1 MASSSPSLRPLLLFA
16 AVALA
21 VSGTAGGATLGL
33 DFHHRFSDR
42 VRQWAE
48 AHGGLPGGWWPKKGS
63 VEYYAA
69 LARHDRALR
78 GRALADGGDPD
89 KDLVFADGNVTFRH
103 SSLGF
108 LHYAIVALG
117 TPNVTFLVAL
127 DTGSDLFWVPCNC
140 ISCAPTSSRYYGLR
154 TNFEFN
160 IYSPTKSS
168 TSRKVPCNSSF
179 CELKSSCSAATGSCP
194 YVVQYVSYN
203 TSSTGVLVEDILYF
217 KTEETIPKV
226 VKAPIVFGCGQIQ
239 TGAFLDGAAPNGLFG
254 LGLDNVSVPSVLASK
269 GYTSDSFSM
278 CFGSDGIGRIYFG
291 DKGSSDQ
298 EETPFDVNHGHP
310 TYNISFT
317 GLEVRNSSVD
327 VKFSAIVDSGTS
339 FTYLA
344 DPEYTKLTESF
355 DTQVQEN
362 RLKSDPDIPFEY
374 CYELSPNQGSI
385 IPPKII
391 LTTKGGSQF
400 PINDPIVVLSNQQ
413 RLFAYCL
420 AIIKSHRLNIIGQ
433 NFMTGLRIVFDRE
446 RLILGWKEFDCYDA
460 EGSSTLPVNRNQSAI
475 PPSPASG
482 PSSYTPD
489 TTKERGNNTQAT
501 VLPPPSSH
509 SSHLN
514 SMESIFWTLIVF
526 SLAIL

>member
-1 MASSSPSLRPLLLFA
+1 MAASSPSLCPLLLFV

-21 VSGTAGGATLGL
+21 VSGTVGGATLGL
-33 DFHHRFSDR
+33 EVHHRFSDR

-48 AHGGLPGGWWPKKGS
+48 AHGGLPGGWWPEKGS
-63 VEYYAA
+63 VEYYAT
-69 LARHDRALR
+69 LTHHDRALR
-78 GRALADGGDPD
+78 GRALSDGGDPD
-89 KDLVFADGNVTFRH
+89 EVLFFADGNATYRL

-108 LHYAIVALG
+108 LHYAFVALG

-140 ISCAPTSSRYYGLR
+140 ISCAPTSSPDYGL
-154 TNFEFN
+154 TNIEFD

-168 TSRKVPCNSSF
+168 TSQKVPCNSSF
-179 CELKSSCSAATGSCP
+179 CELKSSCSAATSSCP
-194 YVVQYVSYN
+194 YAVQYVSDN
-203 TSSTGVLVEDILYF
+203 TSSVGVLVEDILYF
-217 KTEETIPKV
+217 KTAETIPKV
-226 VKAPIVFGCGQIQ
+226 VKAPIVFGCGRIQ

-278 CFGSDGIGRIYFG
+278 CFGSEGIGRIYFG

-298 EETPFDVNHGHP
+298 EETPLDVNNRNP
-310 TYNISFT
+310 VYNISLT
-317 GLEVRNSSVD
+317 GMEVGNSSVD

-344 DPEYTKLTESF
+344 DPVYTKVAESF
-355 DTQVQEN
+355 DTQVQDN
-362 RLKSDPDIPFEY
+362 KHKSDPDIPFEY
-374 CYELSPNQGSI
+374 CYEWSSKQNSTVL
-385 IPPKII
+385 PKIN
-391 LTTKGGSQF
+391 LTTKGGSPF
-400 PINDPIVVLSNQQ
+400 PINDPIVIVSNKKSK
-413 RLFAYCL
+413 LVYCL
-420 AIIKSHRLNIIGQ
+420 AIIKSHKLNIIGQ

-446 RLILGWKEFDCYDA
+446 RLILGWKEFDCFDV
-460 EGSSTLPVNRNQSAI
+460 EDSSTLPVNKNQSAI
-475 PPSPASG
+475 PPSPAFG

-489 TTKERGNNTQAT
+489 ATKERGNTTQVT
-501 VLPPPSSH
+501 VLTPSSSH

-514 SMESIFWTLIVF
+514 SMKSIFSTLIVL